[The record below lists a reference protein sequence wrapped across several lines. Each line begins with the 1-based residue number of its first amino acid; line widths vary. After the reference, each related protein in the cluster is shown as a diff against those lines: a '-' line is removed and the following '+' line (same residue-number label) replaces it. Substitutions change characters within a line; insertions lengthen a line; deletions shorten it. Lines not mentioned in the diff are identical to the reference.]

1 MLLGLVLPVGK
12 VALRAAALEMT
23 EHERTLLSISA
34 DTMEV
39 ILTGKA
45 DGNENRC
52 QTLDEID

>member
-1 MLLGLVLPVGK
+1 MSK
-12 VALRAAALEMT
+12 VALRAAALEAT
-23 EHERTLLSISA
+23 GHERILLSISA

-52 QTLDEID
+52 QNLDEID